1 MCDISSNSAI
11 VGEQHTAHTSDI
23 SVIMRNSRQARLSV
37 GGFPRRGKSEGGLAS
52 NFHNPLVSPAPFLTF
67 NVQTLI
73 ESLKKVRHMKTMTW
87 KLFGSIAVAAL
98 MIVGCSAPVHVE
110 KDDNVDFSKYKT
122 FSWSDKEEGK
132 NDRDKS
138 NDLMEKKFKESVT
151 KALEKQGWRVDNRR
165 PDVLVSYDVLVE
177 RTTRRE
183 NDPVYSQP
191 FTRTFYNPYSRRF
204 YNIYYP
210 SQFMGYDDYARPVRE
225 GTVTISVTDAR
236 TDKVVWQGW
245 TTDEVNSRN
254 LTSKEINNAVKSIF
268 RKFDVAKR

>member
-1 MCDISSNSAI
+1 
-11 VGEQHTAHTSDI
+11 
-23 SVIMRNSRQARLSV
+23 
-37 GGFPRRGKSEGGLAS
+37 
-52 NFHNPLVSPAPFLTF
+52 
-67 NVQTLI
+67 
-73 ESLKKVRHMKTMTW
+73 MKAMTW
-87 KLFGSIAVAAL
+87 KLFGSITVAAL

-122 FSWSDKEEGK
+122 FSWTDKEEGK
-132 NDRDKS
+132 KDRDKS
-138 NDLMEKKFKESVT
+138 NDLMERKFKEAVT
-151 KALEKQGWRVDNRR
+151 KALEKQGWRMDNRK
-165 PDVLVSYDVLVE
+165 PDVLVNYDLLVE
-177 RTTRRE
+177 RSTRRE

-191 FTRTFYNPYSRRF
+191 FTRTFYNPYARRF

-210 SQFMGYDDYARPVRE
+210 SQFMGYDDYERPVRE
-225 GTVTISVTDAR
+225 GTVTISVTDTR